1 VTPLC
6 WVKLALGIAE
16 ISSPLLD
23 EIGIGA
29 AIALTLLGTIVHAYL
44 PRLRMTA
51 EEDAK
56 DSKLSNRDVK
66 RRITFYSH
74 CARFTTLV
82 GLLVLV
88 IVIIDFVR

>member
-1 VTPLC
+1 MVSIP
-6 WVKLALGIAE
+6 AGFASIP
-16 ISSPLLD
+16 SPLLD

-29 AIALTLLGTIVHAYL
+29 AIALTLLGTIVHAQL

-56 DSKLSNRDVK
+56 DSRLSNREK
-66 RRITFYSH
+66 QRRITFYTH

-82 GLLVLV
+82 GVLVLV
-88 IVIIDFVR
+88 IVLFDFVQ